1 MVHLPKKI
9 LSGIGLVPPNTISGT
24 TGIPL
29 MERKSRVCPGWGS
42 RSWAGASGL
51 HCCFKVRVVD
61 GQGMSLGVEHPILQ
75 GQHIIFTEQKIEV
88 LESLCEEEALL
99 HVVVG
104 GGGGVNIPDAREPSF
119 HPAVL
124 LQGLGEEQRP
134 QQHTAV
140 GSNSSITLSCVPSQF
155 TNPTPGFL
163 QPLSLTEGRGGYSR
177 LWEPGWL

>member
-51 HCCFKVRVVD
+51 HCCFKVCVVD

-88 LESLCEEEALL
+88 PGATGEG
-99 HVVVG
+99 HR
-104 GGGGVNIPDAREPSF
+104 GVKGAQEG
-119 HPAVL
+119 
-124 LQGLGEEQRP
+124 LQAG
-134 QQHTAV
+134 T
-140 GSNSSITLSCVPSQF
+140 GS
-155 TNPTPGFL
+155 
-163 QPLSLTEGRGGYSR
+163 RM
-177 LWEPGWL
+177 